1 MRFSF
6 QASAAPSPQRQPLP
20 ACIPKRPG
28 MQFAAIY
35 RGARVG
41 GDFFDIL
48 EVGESKILFVL
59 LDIAG
64 RRDNA
69 FHVAAVVQQ
78 LFREKGTEMFSA
90 SGRDDNDVIT
100 DLLLDMNR
108 SVISTAGGVCFAP
121 AFIACYDLSI
131 HMLTYINAGHS
142 PGLMR
147 DDQGLLP
154 LEANGLPL
162 GLFSHA
168 THDAQYCGL
177 TPGAG
182 VVLASRGLLEARSG
196 GREFGLDRFIET
208 VRKQPFDNAQNIC
221 KALLESTEEF
231 QRGEGHFGPSLRI
244 PGLLSGERND
254 MTALAFIRTPE

>member
-1 MRFSF
+1 
-6 QASAAPSPQRQPLP
+6 
-20 ACIPKRPG
+20 
-28 MQFAAIY
+28 MQFAALY
-35 RGARVG
+35 RGARIG

-48 EVGESKILFVL
+48 EVGESKIVFVL

-64 RRDNA
+64 RREHA

-78 LFREKGTEMFSA
+78 LFRQRATEMFSA
-90 SGRDDNDVIT
+90 GDRDDNDLIT
-100 DLLLDMNR
+100 DLLLELNR
-108 SVISTAGGVCFAP
+108 SVISAAGGVCFAP
-121 AFIACYDLSI
+121 AFLASYDDSI
-131 HMLTYINAGHS
+131 HMLTYINAGHT
-142 PGLMR
+142 PGLLR

-182 VVLASRGLLEARSG
+182 VVLASRGFLEVKAG
-196 GREFGLDRFIET
+196 GREFGLERFIEA
-208 VRKQPFDNAQNIC
+208 VRKHPFDNAQSIC
-221 KALLESTEEF
+221 STLLQSAEEF

-244 PGLLSGERND
+244 PGFHSSEKND
-254 MTALAFIRTPE
+254 MTVLAFLRTRE